1 MDNKRRTRN
10 WGTLVYPESA
20 PENWRDILEE
30 IHVPAL
36 VSPLHDMDLTK
47 EGELK
52 KEHYHVMLMF
62 EGVKTDEQ
70 VKELFSQIGG
80 VGVEKINSVKAYAR
94 YLCHLDN
101 PDKAQYNPDDV
112 LYFSGADYDSMMHLA
127 SDKYKAISEMIDFCI
142 ENGIDSFATLI
153 VYAKENRI
161 DWFQILCDT
170 GTLPIVQFLKSRYWE
185 INHAERK

>member
-80 VGVEKINSVKAYAR
+80 VGVEKINSAKLYAR

-153 VYAKENRI
+153 VYAKKIVLIGFRFCVI
-161 DWFQILCDT
+161 QAHYRLCSFEVPVL
-170 GTLPIVQFLKSRYWE
+170 GNQPCGKE
-185 INHAERK
+185 

>member
-20 PENWRDILEE
+20 PENWIDILEE
-30 IHVPAL
+30 MHVPAL
-36 VSPLHDMDLTK
+36 VSPLHNMDLTK
-47 EGELK
+47 DGELK

-70 VKELFSQIGG
+70 VKELFSKIGG
-80 VGVEKINSVKAYAR
+80 VGVEKINSAKAYAR

-153 VYAKENRI
+153 VYAKENRV

-185 INHAERK
+185 VNHTERK

>member
-1 MDNKRRTRN
+1 MDNKKRTRN

-20 PENWRDILEE
+20 PENWIDILEE
-30 IHVPAL
+30 MHVPAL
-36 VSPLHDMDLTK
+36 VSPLHNMDLTK
-47 EGELK
+47 DRELK

-70 VKELFSQIGG
+70 VKELFSKIGG
-80 VGVEKINSVKAYAR
+80 VGAEKINSAKAYAR

-153 VYAKENRI
+153 VYAKENHV

-185 INHAERK
+185 VTHTERK